1 MREIKLILIVL
12 LINSLCGELYKGIKS
27 KCTKNLDKE
36 NIDGTIACL
45 WESDDIYVPYFGVK
59 NYTNAIK
66 AEDCEK
72 AKLLFQKFKRDK
84 RFIECH
90 KRWNVELID

>member
-1 MREIKLILIVL
+1 MREIKLFLIAL
-12 LINSLCGELYKGIKS
+12 LINSLCGELYKGITS
-27 KCTKNLDKE
+27 KCTKKLDKE

-45 WESDDIYVPYFGVK
+45 WETTDIYIPYFGIK

-66 AEDCEK
+66 TEDCVQ
-72 AKLLFQKFKRDK
+72 AKKLFNKYKKDK

-90 KRWNVELID
+90 QRWHVELID